1 MKRLINKFLAGRHER
16 SLLIYKN
23 IFYSFIL
30 KGGVAILG
38 LLIVP
43 LVLNYLD
50 KEEFGIWNT
59 LSSIV
64 TWFYFLD
71 IGLANGF
78 RNKFTNSMAS
88 KDIYN
93 AKRYLSTTYALII
106 IICSLIFIGF
116 EVINPFLNWN
126 QILNSA
132 NLKADE
138 FNILIQFVF
147 LCFCL
152 KMVLSILTTSLIA
165 VHKVAASGVLELI
178 GSLLTYT
185 GVYLLSKLSSGSL
198 LWAGIVFSVAPVL
211 VLIFATIYYFKR
223 DFAEIKPSLK
233 LVDFSLASQLFGKGI
248 QFFILQL
255 ATMFMFMSNNILIT
269 HLFGPLSVTP
279 FSIVSK
285 LFSIPTMGFTILITP
300 FWSGFAEAYH
310 KQDYFWIQ
318 TTIKKL
324 VKLWLLLL
332 VSMFVFVAIFD
343 KLIQIWIKTPL
354 EYPFLL
360 VLFNATFI
368 IISSWSSIYAHF
380 LNGAGL
386 IRVQF
391 YLSILLAII
400 SIPMSLFLCKYLSFG
415 IEGIMLSNII
425 CLIPGAFF
433 GPIQYHLIMNKK
445 GNGIWTK

>member
-1 MKRLINKFLAGRHER
+1 
-16 SLLIYKN
+16 
-23 IFYSFIL
+23 
-30 KGGVAILG
+30 
-38 LLIVP
+38 
-43 LVLNYLD
+43 
-50 KEEFGIWNT
+50 
-59 LSSIV
+59 
-64 TWFYFLD
+64 
-71 IGLANGF
+71 
-78 RNKFTNSMAS
+78 
-88 KDIYN
+88 
-93 AKRYLSTTYALII
+93 
-106 IICSLIFIGF
+106 
-116 EVINPFLNWN
+116 
-126 QILNSA
+126 
-132 NLKADE
+132 
-138 FNILIQFVF
+138 
-147 LCFCL
+147 
-152 KMVLSILTTSLIA
+152 MVLSILTTSLIA

-380 LNGAGL
+380 LNGAG
-386 IRVQF
+386 F
-391 YLSILLAII
+391 YV
-400 SIPMSLFLCKYLSFG
+400 
-415 IEGIMLSNII
+415 N
-425 CLIPGAFF
+425 
-433 GPIQYHLIMNKK
+433 
-445 GNGIWTK
+445 T